1 MGGEKCTDLGER
13 AASSTQTRGW
23 QLKSLSGVLPRARR
37 PERNPKNIQAF
48 FPPPQPTWKP
58 FPPKLR
64 LFGTVFAPKM
74 TLAATWTSYLAKG
87 PFEQYGAKFRV
98 TFSCGHFSR
107 LSL

>member
-1 MGGEKCTDLGER
+1 MVGAKCTEFVEH
-13 AASSTQTRGW
+13 AASSIRTSRW
-23 QLKSLSGVLPRARR
+23 QLQSLSRVLSKGRR
-37 PERNPKNIQAF
+37 PERKPQNIQAVF
-48 FPPPQPTWKP
+48 SPPQPTWKP

-74 TLAATWTSYLAKG
+74 TLAATWTSYLSTG